1 MIEVHD
7 VHVAIDGAP
16 ILHGVSFGVGAG
28 VVAGYVGPNG
38 AGKTTTMRLLTG
50 ALPPDA
56 GRVVVAGVDV
66 ALRPVEAKRQFGYV
80 PEHGHVYESFTPA
93 EYLAFIGRMHRLPEP
108 AIRERTAAHLAFWG
122 LEDAGDRSMVGF
134 SKGMKQKVLL
144 SAALLHDPPVLLLD
158 EPLGGLDAHAVL
170 QTRALLRTLASRGRT
185 VFYSSH
191 LLDAVEK
198 VADLVVVIRDGQILQ
213 TGSPDEIKASGGGGT
228 LEDAFGKLTASADA
242 YDEAERLVA
251 AAFDADLVP
260 RPPDALAAGPGPA
273 AQAPGSA

>member
-1 MIEVHD
+1 MIQVTD
-7 VHVAIDGAP
+7 VRVAIDGVE
-16 ILHGVSFGVGAG
+16 ILHGISFEVGAG
-28 VVAGYVGPNG
+28 RVAGYVGPNG

-56 GRVVVAGVDV
+56 GRVEVGGVDV
-66 ALRPVEAKRQFGYV
+66 VTQPVEAKRRFGYV
-80 PEHGHVYESFTPA
+80 PEHGHVYESFTPN
-93 EYLAFIGRMHRLPEP
+93 EYLTFIGRMHGLAE
-108 AIRERTAAHLAFWG
+108 ATIRARSAAHLAFWG
-122 LEDAGDRSMVGF
+122 LADAADRSMVGF

-170 QTRALLRTLASRGRT
+170 QTRALLRTLAAKGRT

-213 TGSPDEIKASGGGGT
+213 VGSPEEITASGGGVS

-242 YDEAERLVA
+242 YDLAEALVA
-251 AAFDADLVP
+251 EAFAA
-260 RPPDALAAGPGPA
+260 
-273 AQAPGSA
+273 